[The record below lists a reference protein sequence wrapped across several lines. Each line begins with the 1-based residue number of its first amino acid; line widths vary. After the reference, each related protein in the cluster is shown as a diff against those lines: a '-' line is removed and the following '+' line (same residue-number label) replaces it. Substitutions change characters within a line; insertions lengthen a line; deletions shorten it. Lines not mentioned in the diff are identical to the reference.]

1 MKTQNTSSTTLS
13 PKPRQQRNRE
23 LTSRFLSSS
32 MESTECLSPS
42 PVQRKSLS
50 PSDNNNNNRRHKIT
64 EEPVFTRQQLWPSLS
79 KNNSGTLAEH
89 ITQDRIIEQK
99 HKDKDKDK
107 PINTKTRSIVFQ
119 RSYKEF
125 ENDDTSASSN
135 SREVGGSMRYTGKF
149 ASSSSSIKKLGS
161 NSIVPGRLSLDEN
174 AKLFSSSRGSSNVSS
189 SLDSESQYSDGD
201 TSTARKNAV
210 EVPTRFMSETISRR
224 SRRGASDSN
233 IGNLNNN
240 GDLLKAT
247 IKRVNSVTGH
257 NKNSKSQWALS
268 PGRSEFSSP
277 TKVKGVE
284 KLFNFGFDLFKSKKH
299 LVLNS
304 PTTGFGNS
312 DDVHKLRL
320 LDNRFIQW
328 RYVNAKSQLVN
339 ANISSQ
345 AQV

>member
-32 MESTECLSPS
+32 IE
-42 PVQRKSLS
+42 SLS
-50 PSDNNNNNRRHKIT
+50 PSDNNNNNRRHKIA
-64 EEPVFTRQQLWPSLS
+64 EESVFTRQQLWPSLS

-89 ITQDRIIEQK
+89 ITQDRIIDQK
-99 HKDKDKDK
+99 HKDKDK
-107 PINTKTRSIVFQ
+107 PTNAKTRSIVFQ
-119 RSYKEF
+119 RNFKEF
-125 ENDDTSASSN
+125 EYDEASATSN
-135 SREVGGSMRYTGKF
+135 CSREFGGSMRYTGRF
-149 ASSSSSIKKLGS
+149 ASSSSIKKLGS
-161 NSIVPGRLSLDEN
+161 NSNASVIVPGRLSLDEN
-174 AKLFSSSRGSSNVSS
+174 AKHFSSSRRSLNVSS
-189 SLDSESQYSDGD
+189 SIDSDSQYSDVD

-210 EVPTRFMSETISRR
+210 EVTSRR
-224 SRRGASDSN
+224 ARRGASDSN

-240 GDLLKAT
+240 NGNLLKAT
-247 IKRVNSVTGH
+247 IKRVNSVTGGYNN

-284 KLFNFGFDLFKSKKH
+284 KLINFGFDLFKSKKH
-299 LVLNS
+299 LVPNS
-304 PTTGFGNS
+304 PTVGFGNS

-345 AQV
+345 TQVCIHL